1 MFLYLLTN
9 LQTMTELEKAMLA
22 KIFGVDFTT
31 IERWEKKEDDRLTS
45 DRAKEALKKIREFE
59 NNLYETSE

>member
-1 MFLYLLTN
+1 
-9 LQTMTELEKAMLA
+9 MTELEKAMLA

-59 NNLYETSE
+59 NSLYETSE